1 TAQVSAHQV
10 GGRREVPFAALL
22 PLVGEDVGDGVGG
35 LAEVG
40 GADEVLRAVGVGHER
55 RGGGVRGEADEP
67 VRGVGVGGAGLAGH
81 GAVYGGADLLGGAP
95 GAVALDGAVSGGA
108 AGGVDGGAG
117 DLGVEDLLA
126 GAREGDGAAGAG
138 DRGEGR
144 DRFAVE
150 AVG

>member
-1 TAQVSAHQV
+1 
-10 GGRREVPFAALL
+10 
-22 PLVGEDVGDGVGG
+22 
-35 LAEVG
+35 
-40 GADEVLRAVGVGHER
+40 RAVGVGHER

-150 AVG
+150 AVGGEGGVGGGHVQRGGLGDAE